1 MWKTFWYMAKLAIV
15 ITGSLWLLSLEG
27 DIVFQWDAYKVT
39 AHTGFV
45 LFIIAAFVLVVT
57 IVTRG
62 AIFVE
67 SLPKIMKL
75 YNAGK
80 RREKGH
86 VAILRSLTALSAGDA
101 KIAAYQAQRAQKLS
115 PAEDG
120 LAQLLGAHAARMSGQ
135 VNDAEE
141 RFEALSQHKE
151 TSLLGYQGLIKTAY
165 EQGEEQ
171 KALSLAYQA
180 YDKNTKNKDFLPRI
194 YDMELES
201 RSWNAAL
208 KTLRKIEKFAAL
220 PKDKIKSDRAALVTQ
235 IGLEAKRGGQ
245 YAQAADQFRAALKLS
260 NGFLPASLE
269 LAEYFVKQKQT
280 GKARRVIEAQ
290 WRVQPHPQ
298 LAKIWMSM
306 LAERKQNKPD
316 ARLEWI
322 KRLCDNNIAH
332 SESKIAL
339 AKVAMED
346 GLWGVARDYLLKVEA
361 DTPSAAVYRM
371 LEEIAHC
378 SDHDNDKARIW
389 ADKGIDAPS
398 DPVWMCEA
406 TGRIYPEWQIMSTPQ
421 NFNTIIWRGPRRLQI
436 SGISSPYGGASN
448 TLNLVEFMD
457 N

>member
-290 WRVQPHPQ
+290 WRVQPHQ
-298 LAKIWMSM
+298 KYGC
-306 LAERKQNKPD
+306 
-316 ARLEWI
+316 
-322 KRLCDNNIAH
+322 LCWLNV
-332 SESKIAL
+332 S
-339 AKVAMED
+339 
-346 GLWGVARDYLLKVEA
+346 
-361 DTPSAAVYRM
+361 
-371 LEEIAHC
+371 
-378 SDHDNDKARIW
+378 RI
-389 ADKGIDAPS
+389 
-398 DPVWMCEA
+398 
-406 TGRIYPEWQIMSTPQ
+406 
-421 NFNTIIWRGPRRLQI
+421 
-436 SGISSPYGGASN
+436 
-448 TLNLVEFMD
+448 NLTRV
-457 N
+457 